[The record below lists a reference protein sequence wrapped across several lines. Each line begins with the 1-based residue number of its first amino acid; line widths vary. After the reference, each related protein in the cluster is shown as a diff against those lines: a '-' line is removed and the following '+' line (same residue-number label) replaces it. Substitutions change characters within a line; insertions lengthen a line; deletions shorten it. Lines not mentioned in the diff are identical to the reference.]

1 MKRAFLAALLV
12 SPASALAAD
21 YVPPP
26 IMPLPN
32 AWQGRSTG
40 VVRILDKLDAR
51 VEVLTLAPGQTGHYK
66 SLSVTLRACMDR
78 PDGIPHDSAAFLD
91 VQDGHGNG
99 QPFTG
104 WTFANEPSIGVFES
118 PIYGVQLVNCQGDK
132 VAPLAPPLPA
142 PVPAPPGLLNNVPQ
156 APAPSTGGPDAGDTG
171 SDLTAP
177 DAVDQGQ
184 PDIQPPPPGPPSN
197 TPASH
202 PPSPPP
208 GTLSAPAAD
217 SPAPSDGAP
226 DAVYPSG
233 APPKRR

>member
-1 MKRAFLAALLV
+1 MRHILLAALLV
-12 SPASALAAD
+12 APASALGAE

-26 IMPLPN
+26 IMPVPD
-32 AWQGRSTG
+32 AWQGRATG
-40 VVRILDKLDAR
+40 LVRILDKLDAH
-51 VEVLTLAPGQTGHYK
+51 VEVLTLAAGQTGHYK

-118 PIYGVQLVNCQGDK
+118 PVYGVQLVNCQGDK
-132 VAPLAPPLPA
+132 VAPLAPPLPT
-142 PVPAPPGLLNNVPQ
+142 PVPAPPGLIRNTPPPV
-156 APAPSTGGPDAGDTG
+156 PDAGDTLPDG
-171 SDLTAP
+171 PAP
-177 DAVDQGQ
+177 DAIDQGQ
-184 PDIQPPPPGPPSN
+184 PEIQPPPPG
-197 TPASH
+197 
-202 PPSPPP
+202 
-208 GTLSAPAAD
+208 APAAP
-217 SPAPSDGAP
+217 SNAAPAPSDGAP